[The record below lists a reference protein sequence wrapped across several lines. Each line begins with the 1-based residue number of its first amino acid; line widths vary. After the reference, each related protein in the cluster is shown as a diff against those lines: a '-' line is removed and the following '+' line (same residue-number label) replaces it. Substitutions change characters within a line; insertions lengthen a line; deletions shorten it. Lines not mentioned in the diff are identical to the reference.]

1 MNFLSEQVSISF
13 PNMYLSAPGKVL
25 FIIVYGDKFVIVG
38 ADVVIVG
45 ADVFIVGAVFFDEF
59 FFVGAGILS
68 QIYYSLQNFI
78 LDNSYIACTMK
89 AA

>member
-13 PNMYLSAPGKVL
+13 PNMYLSVPGKVL
-25 FIIVYGDKFVIVG
+25 FIIDYGDKFVT
-38 ADVVIVG
+38 DVVIVG
-45 ADVFIVGAVFFDEF
+45 TVFFDEF
-59 FFVGAGILS
+59 FFVEAGILS